1 MKKIVRVKGMET
13 KVDLSTLDFV
23 DGIAVSEVNLKLSY
37 NEEILCLGILD
48 KKGNIVFPYEP
59 YYEGIELFPKGNFIV
74 KTRMSSTEEK
84 GKTWIH
90 ARRYKYDGE
99 KLESYYDRISGTYE
113 RISDNVIKTLTLF
126 GKPLEKCEVLFDVVA
141 GKIISEPFSKIGEFK
156 VQPNGEE
163 LAEAKVIVK
172 SEHDDTEYSI
182 IVYIDKEGNIR
193 PVMYNTCTDEI
204 VPYYMWE
211 ADYKTALK
219 EEIDK
224 IRHKD
229 SIRYDAKQYKMDLF
243 WNFKR

>member
-1 MKKIVRVKGMET
+1 MKKEVKVKGVET
-13 KVDLSTLDFV
+13 KVDLGTLEFI
-23 DGIAVSEVNLKLSY
+23 DGLAVSEVNLKLSY
-37 NEEILCLGILD
+37 KEELVCLGVLD
-48 KKGNIVFPYEP
+48 KKGNVVFPYEP
-59 YYEGIELFPKGNFIV
+59 YYDGIEIFPKGNFIV

-90 ARRYKYDGE
+90 ARRYKYYGKE
-99 KLESYYDRISGTYE
+99 LEPYYDMISDTYE

-126 GKPLEKCEVLFDVVA
+126 GEKLEKCEVLFDVVN
-141 GKIISEPFSKIGEFK
+141 GKIISEPFSKIGAFSI
-156 VQPNGEE
+156 QPNGEE

-193 PVMYNTCTDEI
+193 PVMYNSCTDEI

-219 EEIDK
+219 EELEK
-224 IRHKD
+224 IRQKD
-229 SIRYDAKQYKMDLF
+229 SIRYAAKQYKMELF
-243 WNFKR
+243 WNFKG